1 MLPTTILTQNQK
13 RSVINF
19 AGTCDVYAV
28 WVGLTWP
35 VSCWLRLAC
44 WKNLNWKGCRNIH
57 LALFLLKVHSQP
69 GNKHTSRVEF
79 ACLILCW
86 LRRSWI
92 IRTAS
97 LGMVSRLYNYTTT
110 RNCSLLFPWTMRRWV
125 LDIPSVQG
133 RLPSQTS
140 TCNLLMFGK
149 EIGEL
154 WTFELHKLQKGGL
167 PQFHGC
173 TKFHVGPTGVE
184 LVCQFIGKTNI
195 KMISMI
201 STIR

>member
-1 MLPTTILTQNQK
+1 MEIGLEVKISVLHEVKCNDIYIYKKYLVIFPCLRYCMLPTTILTQNQK

-125 LDIPSVQG
+125 LG
-133 RLPSQTS
+133 
-140 TCNLLMFGK
+140 
-149 EIGEL
+149 IGH
-154 WTFELHKLQKGGL
+154 TF
-167 PQFHGC
+167 C
-173 TKFHVGPTGVE
+173 TRKAAFSN
-184 LVCQFIGKTNI
+184 FY
-195 KMISMI
+195 M
-201 STIR
+201 